1 MGTLWIK
8 VSNYCSNSNQIN
20 KTIYKCT
27 IIDQRPSV
35 KFIRLLHVYINVLLP
50 NLKKKLF
57 TSAYELR
64 KKKKKSS
71 VFITHYIECNLST
84 ERQQARNLG
93 QAVEYAAWTQI
104 V

>member
-1 MGTLWIK
+1 MYHYWPETECK
-8 VSNYCSNSNQIN
+8 
-20 KTIYKCT
+20 IYK
-27 IIDQRPSV
+27 IITCV
-35 KFIRLLHVYINVLLP
+35 YYIITKFKK
-50 NLKKKLF
+50 KKKLS

-64 KKKKKSS
+64 KKNSS

>member
-35 KFIRLLHVYINVLLP
+35 KIITCVYHIITK
-50 NLKKKLF
+50 LKKKKEKLF

-64 KKKKKSS
+64 EK
-71 VFITHYIECNLST
+71 
-84 ERQQARNLG
+84 
-93 QAVEYAAWTQI
+93 I
-104 V
+104 VVCLLRTT

>member
-27 IIDQRPSV
+27 IIDYRPSE
-35 KFIRLLHVYINVLLP
+35 KFIRLLHVYIILL
-50 NLKKKLF
+50 LHLKRKKKLS

-64 KKKKKSS
+64 KKNSS

-93 QAVEYAAWTQI
+93 QAVNMLLKHK
-104 V
+104 